1 MWELDCKESW
11 VSKNWCFFYFF
22 YFLTLQYS
30 IGFAIYQHE
39 TTTSI
44 HVFPILNPPPFSLC
58 IPSLWVVPVHQ
69 AQASSIMLWCWRRL
83 LRVPFTARRSNQS
96 ILNKISSGYSL
107 EALMLKLKLQYF
119 GYLMRRADSLE
130 KTLMLGKIE
139 GRRRK
144 GRWKMRCLGGMT
156 DSMDISLAELGSWW
170 WTERPGVLQFM
181 GSQRAGYTWG
191 TELNIWIWNYY
202 IYIQSSEVNSKLNVN
217 RCYRIYLHLVK
228 HS

>member
-11 VSKNWCFFYFF
+11 VSKNWCFF
-22 YFLTLQYS
+22 FLTLQYC

-39 TTTSI
+39 SATNI
-44 HVFPILNPPPFSLC
+44 HVFPILNPPPFSLP

-69 AQASSIMLWCWRRL
+69 PQASSIMLWCWRRL

-107 EALMLKLKLQYF
+107 EALMFKLKLQYF
-119 GYLMRRADSLE
+119 GYSMRRADSLE

-144 GRWKMRCLGGMT
+144 GRWKMRCLGGIT
-156 DSMDISLAELGSWW
+156 DSVDISLAELVSWW

-181 GSQRAGYTWG
+181 GTQRVGYTWG

-202 IYIQSSEVNSKLNVN
+202 IYFQSSEVNSKLNVN
-217 RCYRIYLHLVK
+217 RCYRMYLHLVK